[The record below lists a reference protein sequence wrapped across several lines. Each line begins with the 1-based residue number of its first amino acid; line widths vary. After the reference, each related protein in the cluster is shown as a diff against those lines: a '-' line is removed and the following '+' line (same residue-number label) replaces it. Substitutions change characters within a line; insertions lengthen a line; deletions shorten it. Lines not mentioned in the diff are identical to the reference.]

1 MVSPSM
7 QDTTPAAP
15 ETQFYYWRNVRCAYE
30 VRSPETVDASKLP
43 LLLVHP
49 IGVGLSRHF
58 WDRFCDGWQ
67 QAAQPNPIYSPDL
80 AGCGE
85 SDMPRM
91 AYRPEDWAEQLL
103 TFLQTVIQRPVI
115 LVVQGALFPIAIVLI
130 QKAPELVRGLVLA
143 GPPAWKIMT
152 QPTADWQDNL
162 GWQLF
167 TSPLGQGFYRYAR
180 RQQFLR
186 SFSVRQLFAKSEDVD
201 QEWLKALEAG
211 SRNPSSRHAVFSFLS
226 GFWRRNWQPAIEQL
240 ALPTL
245 VLVGDT
251 ASNISRSAKS
261 ETPEQRIQDYLH
273 HLPNAQ
279 ARTVPGRNVLPYEST
294 AAFIEAIEPFV
305 QQHSD

>member
-15 ETQFYYWRNVRCAYE
+15 ETQFYYWQNLRCAYE
-30 VRSPETVDASKLP
+30 VRSPQTVDASKLP

-58 WDRFCDGWQ
+58 WDRFCRGWE
-67 QAAQPNPIYSPDL
+67 QAAQPNLIYSPDL

-103 TFLQTVIQRPVI
+103 TFLQTAIQRPVI

-186 SFSVRQLFAKSEDVD
+186 SFSVRQLFANPDDVD
-201 QEWLKALEAG
+201 QEWLKELEAG
-211 SRNPSSRHAVFSFLS
+211 SRHPGSRHAVFSFLS

-240 ALPTL
+240 TLPTL
-245 VLVGDT
+245 VLIGET

-261 ETPEQRIQDYLH
+261 ETPEQRIQDYLS

-279 ARTVPGRNVLPYEST
+279 ALTIPGRNVLPYEST

-305 QQHSD
+305 QQHS